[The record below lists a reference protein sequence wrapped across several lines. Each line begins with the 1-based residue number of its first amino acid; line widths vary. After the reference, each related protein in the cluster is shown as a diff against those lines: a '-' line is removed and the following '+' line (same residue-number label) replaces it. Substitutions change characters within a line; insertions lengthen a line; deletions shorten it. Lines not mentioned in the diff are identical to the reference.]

1 METRLS
7 DNWPINVIPKNDE
20 EKYIIEEAKLWLDE
34 NCFKSCL
41 GIDEHIDNVIQ
52 LGRKITPF
60 IIEMMRENNTETG
73 MYTHFLL
80 AVITKLYEG
89 EIEFK
94 GYCSPSW
101 YMNTLIQLYDNGGFD
116 LIDKVL
122 DEKNDG
128 V

>member
-1 METRLS
+1 MRMS
-7 DNWPINVIPKNDE
+7 DDFPINVIPKNDD

-34 NCFKSCL
+34 NCFKSSL
-41 GIDEHIDNVIQ
+41 NPYEQHINNVVN

-60 IIEMMRENNTETG
+60 IIDIMRENNNEEG

-80 AVITKLYEG
+80 EVICRLYEG

-94 GYCSPSW
+94 GYCPPSW
-101 YMNTLIQLYDNGGFD
+101 CINTFIQLYDNGGFS

-122 DEKNDG
+122 DERNDG